1 MSCKVQML
9 RPGERTRA
17 HRHTGS
23 AVYHVVEGEGETIID
38 GQRFS
43 WSKGSIIAQPSW
55 AVHEHANTSAT
66 KDAVLFSIND
76 TPVVEALGLYYEEDL
91 TENGGRQHV
100 ASTFSPNP

>member
-1 MSCKVQML
+1 MSCKIQLL

-38 GQRFS
+38 GQRFK
-43 WSKGSIIAQPSW
+43 WTKGSIVAQPSW
-55 AVHEHANTSAT
+55 ALHEHANTSAS

-76 TPVVEALGLYYEEDL
+76 APVLEALGLYYEEDL
-91 TENGGRQHV
+91 ADNGGRQEV
-100 ASTFSPNP
+100 ASTFSPH